1 MNALSQNV
9 AESHAAHSNV
19 PTDVR
24 IYFKIQIILKVL
36 TFLALMNTTGVL
48 YIFKSLHAMLLITI
62 NGLNCI
68 LGMHIKRKFI
78 IIKNYQGNKFL
89 SSTLAFERIFV
100 WQLNEQNNVC
110 HIYIRCHFA

>member
-62 NGLNCI
+62 SYTI
-68 LGMHIKRKFI
+68 L
-78 IIKNYQGNKFL
+78 Q
-89 SSTLAFERIFV
+89 
-100 WQLNEQNNVC
+100 
-110 HIYIRCHFA
+110 